1 MNLLITGE
9 NTLLLSLLK
18 SLNSLSWENEI
29 RLPLILFVLLL
40 FDEESLSLIDFLFEL
55 QSILYFILNNFQFKK

>member
-18 SLNSLSWENEI
+18 SLISLSWENEI

-40 FDEESLSLIDFLFEL
+40 LDEEPLSFIDFLFEL
-55 QSILYFILNNFQFKK
+55 LSILYFILNNFLFKK